1 MKDENGYMKQLDDMK
16 SQLYQIKVLLLILIN
31 LCFFGFYGISRSMWD
46 DIAGTVTTVIEILMV
61 PVILISLVALINGR
75 RKYVSSSKTNPEI
88 NEQS

>member
-1 MKDENGYMKQLDDMK
+1 MKDENNYMKQLDDMK

-61 PVILISLVALINGR
+61 PVILVSLVALINWR
-75 RKYVSSSKTNPEI
+75 RKYVSSSKTNPKI
-88 NEQS
+88 NGQS

>member
-1 MKDENGYMKQLDDMK
+1 MIDENDYMKQLDDMK

-61 PVILISLVALINGR
+61 PVILISLVVLINLR
-75 RKYVSSSKTNPEI
+75 REYVSRSKTNPKIDE
-88 NEQS
+88 ES